1 MRVELNVPEPV
12 REPRMWVK
20 DQAVLAMALR
30 PGSFELGLRRSE
42 MTRLTYDAGEM
53 SLVPRHF
60 EKWFRTDDLH
70 YLSVGR
76 HDLLVIPDQVLQ
88 QLRNSTQLKPN
99 LEKCFP
105 FTKMPGIFSGLKWCR
120 TEFFQH
126 AHATRWGINS
136 EGKCFVSHS
145 ASDMSRRGNW

>member
-42 MTRLTYDAGEM
+42 MIRLTYDAGEL

-60 EKWFRTDDLH
+60 EKWVRIDEFQFW
-70 YLSVGR
+70 YLSVGISDAALTAAADGTSGEVELR
-76 HDLLVIPDQVLQ
+76 RADNLVDAR
-88 QLRNSTQLKPN
+88 LRALFEAVN
-99 LEKCFP
+99 EERIAGFP
-105 FTKMPGIFSGLKWCR
+105 SGRLFLDSV
-120 TEFFQH
+120 EQ
-126 AHATRWGINS
+126 ALAVALVNG
-136 EGKCFVSHS
+136 
-145 ASDMSRRGNW
+145 